1 MSVSF
6 AVIHLAT
13 RIDLAESRDGRAGAG
28 AMDLDAV
35 YKTEIRRLIGLASV
49 LTGSRAAGEDLAHDA
64 FLQVLRRVEREPDYL
79 RSPAWPLLR
88 TVLVRLAVQRRR
100 AIARETRRL
109 AQFWKPPENEV
120 WDPDVALIDWRA
132 ALHALPPRMRACAVL
147 FYGEDMSINDIAHEL
162 RCSPRTVEHHLHSA
176 RGKLTAAIDVV
187 RREEGAL

>member
-1 MSVSF
+1 MSLSA
-6 AVIHLAT
+6 AVISHAM
-13 RIDLAESRDGRAGAG
+13 RIDLAENRIGRVGTAAL
-28 AMDLDAV
+28 DLDAV
-35 YKTEIRRLIGLASV
+35 YQSEIRRMIGLASV

-64 FLQVLRRVEREPDYL
+64 FLQVLRRVEHDPGYL

-100 AIARETRRL
+100 AMAREARRL
-109 AQFWKPPENEV
+109 AQFWKPPESEL

-147 FYGEDMSINDIAHEL
+147 FYGEDMSINSIAQEL

-176 RGKLTAAIDVV
+176 RGKLAAAIDLV
-187 RREEGAL
+187 RQEEGAL

>member
-1 MSVSF
+1 MSF

-13 RIDLAESRDGRAGAG
+13 RIDRAESRDGRAGTVVL
-28 AMDLDAV
+28 DLDAV

-109 AQFWKPPENEV
+109 AQFWKPPENEL
-120 WDPDVALIDWRA
+120 WDPDGALIDWRA

-147 FYGEDMSINDIAHEL
+147 FYGEDMSINDIAQEL

-176 RGKLTAAIDVV
+176 RGKLTETIQSP
-187 RREEGAL
+187 RREEGAR